1 MGQDDAVGQ
10 DRAIEHPDEPSLSD
24 LRLALDSGTTTSEAL
39 VRRCLDRIERL
50 DRNGPKLNAMP
61 VPNPGAIAEAR
72 ASDERRRANTSLGP
86 LDGIPYAVKDNMCV
100 AGLTVAAGSPA
111 FAELRASGDSFVVER
126 LRAAG
131 AVLIGKTTMPPMAD
145 GGMQRGLY
153 GRAENPYNP
162 SYLAAA
168 FASGSSQGSAVA
180 LAADLCAFSLGTETV
195 SSGRSPASNNAVVA
209 YTPSRGLISLRG
221 VWPLFAVRDVITPY
235 TRSVADLLVLLD
247 VLLTVDP
254 HTRGDLWR
262 AQTAVPLPVPLR
274 DAPLWWTDLAL
285 DSEQPLGGVRLGVPR
300 MYTGDGASMGITTR
314 PSVLAL
320 WARAAARLE
329 RLGAELV
336 PTDFPLVER
345 YEGGR
350 AAGEHLDALGVLP
363 PGWLDAEFND
373 FLASGWDDFLRD
385 NGDPSFPTLG
395 AIDAD
400 LIFPRPPGA
409 LPDRYD
415 EVDDYDNRYRA
426 MVDLAR
432 HGVTD
437 PLTRPDLAP
446 GLRALEALRTT
457 LLDDWMDAE
466 RLDALVFPANA
477 DIGPAD
483 ADVDVASAD
492 RAWANGVVFSNGNY
506 AIRHLGV
513 PTLTVPMGITA
524 DIGVPVGL
532 TFAGRAYDDRRLVE
546 LGLAFESPGSLRVP
560 PPLG

>member
-1 MGQDDAVGQ
+1 M
-10 DRAIEHPDEPSLSD
+10 
-24 LRLALDSGTTTSEAL
+24 
-39 VRRCLDRIERL
+39 RRCLDRIERL
-50 DRNGPKLNAMP
+50 DRNGPTLNAVP
-61 VPNPGAIAEAR
+61 VLNASAVDEAR
-72 ASDERRRANTSLGP
+72 AADARRRRGASLGP
-86 LDGIPYAVKDNMCV
+86 LDGIPYAVKDNMRV
-100 AGLTVAAGSPA
+100 AGMTVAAGSPA
-111 FAELRASGDSFVVER
+111 FAELRARADAFVVER

-131 AVLIGKTTMPPMAD
+131 AVLIGRTTMPPMAD

-162 SYLAAA
+162 AYLAAA

-195 SSGRSPASNNAVVA
+195 SSGRSPASNNALVA

-221 VWPLFAVRDVITPY
+221 VWPLFAVRDVVTPY

-247 VLLTVDP
+247 VLLAVDP
-254 HTRGDLWR
+254 HSRGDLWR
-262 AQTAVPLPVPLR
+262 TQTAVPLPAPLR
-274 DAPLWWTDLAL
+274 DAPPSWSAL
-285 DSEQPLGGVRLGVPR
+285 SVDGERPLRGMRLGVPR
-300 MYTGDGASMGITTR
+300 AYTGDGAAMGITTR
-314 PSVLAL
+314 PSILAL
-320 WARAAARLE
+320 WARAASRLE
-329 RLGAELV
+329 HLGAELV

-350 AAGEHLDALGVLP
+350 SAGEHLDALGVLP
-363 PGWLDAEFND
+363 PGWLDTEFNEL
-373 FLASGWDDFLRD
+373 LAFGWDDFLRD

-395 AIDAD
+395 AIDPE

-415 EVDDYDNRYRA
+415 EVDDYDSRYRA

-432 HGVTD
+432 TSLAD
-437 PLTRPDLAP
+437 PLTRPDAAS
-446 GLRALEALRTT
+446 GLRALEALRVS
-457 LLDDWMDAE
+457 LLEDWMDTAH
-466 RLDALVFPANA
+466 LDALVFPANA
-477 DIGPAD
+477 DVGPAD

-492 RAWANGVVFSNGNY
+492 RAWANGVLFSHGNY

-560 PPLG
+560 PPLR